1 MIKLIIAL
9 LLVWLAA
16 GQTGSIQLTPN
27 NPILWAQTPY
37 LVSYYTFS
45 NMPSASTFVLNF
57 SATYITVPSGILN
70 ISTLLNTTAIT
81 GTTASCSGNLCT
93 IKLNRA
99 VPGNTNIRIT
109 IGLFTNPYFLRAQ
122 PVTAS
127 VTYNA
132 SYTENLAHS
141 IGTDQYSPMPITSN
155 SLTQSDYG
163 VGNTGVNYLF
173 NFSVPMSPANVQLS
187 LTIPPQ
193 VTLGTVQTSLVY
205 YGT

>member
-1 MIKLIIAL
+1 MIKLILTL
-9 LLVWLAA
+9 LLLSLAS
-16 GQTGSIQLTPN
+16 GQTGSIQLTPS
-27 NPILWAQTPY
+27 NPTLWAQTSY

-57 SATYITVPSGILN
+57 SATYITVPPGTLN
-70 ISTLLNTTAIT
+70 ISTVLNSTAVS
-81 GTTASCSGNLCT
+81 GAAASCNGSLCT
-93 IKLNRA
+93 IKLNRM
-99 VPGNTNIRIT
+99 VSGSTNIKIT
-109 IGLFTNPYFLRAQ
+109 IGSFTNPYFLRAQ

-132 SYTENLAHS
+132 SYTESLAYT

-155 SLTQSDYG
+155 SLKQSDYG

-173 NFSVPMSPANVQLS
+173 NFSAPMSPASVQLS

-193 VTLGTVQTSLVY
+193 VTQGTVQVSLVY
-205 YGT
+205 YGA